1 MKHRF
6 LIFLTLFISNS
17 CLAFNPVNRLYAE
30 NENKTELPQYW
41 ETTISNP
48 RGIVMVAH
56 GLNVK
61 PSKMGAPSVE
71 GTLVK
76 LLLDSGYHVYRVT
89 LKGHGGPL
97 EDMQE
102 VTRSDWIYDA
112 YSQYCQ
118 AKILAENERLPLYLL
133 GFSLGALVY
142 EVLMNEEMDIPVQF
156 EKAILFSPAVA
167 IKSTAKTV
175 LWLQPFAKDQSIIK
189 SASPEEYRAQTGAS
203 MTAYKT
209 VFDMEESLRS
219 SCFRNCNISTIIFID
234 KNDEM
239 VSARILRERIHQYE
253 LTNWR
258 IYEVTNAGAAIRP
271 RYHHLLIDSR
281 CVSASTWQYISG
293 TIANF
298 LD

>member
-1 MKHRF
+1 
-6 LIFLTLFISNS
+6 
-17 CLAFNPVNRLYAE
+17 
-30 NENKTELPQYW
+30 
-41 ETTISNP
+41 
-48 RGIVMVAH
+48 
-56 GLNVK
+56 
-61 PSKMGAPSVE
+61 MGAPSAE

-89 LKGHGGPL
+89 LKGHGGSL
-97 EDMQE
+97 EDMQN

-118 AKILAENERLPLYLL
+118 AKLLAESERLPLYLL

-142 EVLMNEEMDIPVQF
+142 EVLMNEETEIPVRF

-167 IKSTAKTV
+167 IKSIAKTV
-175 LWLQPFAKDQSIIK
+175 LWLQPFTNDQSIIK
-189 SASPEEYRAQTGAS
+189 SVSPEEYRAQPGAS
-203 MTAYKT
+203 MAAYKI

-219 SCFRNCNISTIIFID
+219 ASFGSCNINTIIFID

-239 VSARILRERIHQYE
+239 VSARILRERIHQYG

-258 IYEVTNAGAAIRP
+258 IYEATNAGAVVRP
-271 RYHHLLIDSR
+271 RYHHLLIDNR